1 VSAALPRAGSG
12 SWRWLL
18 AISGAVCVN
27 LIIFGSMSLLSRE
40 LEHVGNTLF
49 HPVRILMPTHTPQ
62 PKEEPPPPEK
72 PPPKT
77 EITQMKMQQLNT
89 PPVELE
95 RPQLDF
101 EVNPRLGLGLALPPP
116 GPARYELGQVDRAP
130 MITSRLPPPYPYGA
144 RRRGVQ
150 GFVKVHF
157 LVDEKG
163 RVQHLEIKDAKPA
176 GMFEETVLRT
186 VPRWRFRPGRKD
198 GQPVATWVETT
209 IKFELKN

>member
-1 VSAALPRAGSG
+1 MNTALPRAGSG
-12 SWRWLL
+12 GWRWLL

-40 LEHVGNTLF
+40 LEHVGDTFF
-49 HPVRILMPTHTPQ
+49 HPVRILMPTHAPQ

-77 EITQMKMQQLNT
+77 EITQMKMQRLKT

-130 MITSRLPPPYPYGA
+130 MITSRLPPPYPYSA

-163 RVQHLEIKDAKPA
+163 RVRHLEIKDAKPA
-176 GMFEETVLRT
+176 GIFEETVLRT